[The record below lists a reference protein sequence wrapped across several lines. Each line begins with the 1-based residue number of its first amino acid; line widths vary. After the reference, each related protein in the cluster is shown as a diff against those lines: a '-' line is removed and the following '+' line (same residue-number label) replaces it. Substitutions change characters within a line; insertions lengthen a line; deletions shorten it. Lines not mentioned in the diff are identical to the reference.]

1 MNTRWCSSESGYLE
15 SLFMIFF
22 SFQYTVYTTE
32 RLHFTSLLHTGLTIC
47 LLTYI
52 PRYSVVFDDIVNGI
66 VFLIL
71 FLDCSL
77 LVYVCVLSRF
87 SRIWLCAILWTVVRL
102 LCPWDSPGKNTGVG
116 CHTLLQG
123 IFPIQGSSLGLFHLL
138 HWQVGFSPLVPPG
151 KPMLVYRNINDF
163 SGLTLYPATLQNT
176 FANSNDF

>member
-1 MNTRWCSSESGYLE
+1 
-15 SLFMIFF
+15 MIFF
-22 SFQYTVYTTE
+22 SFQYTVYMTE

-87 SRIWLCAILWTVVRL
+87 SRI
-102 LCPWDSPGKNTGVG
+102 
-116 CHTLLQG
+116 
-123 IFPIQGSSLGLFHLL
+123 
-138 HWQVGFSPLVPPG
+138 
-151 KPMLVYRNINDF
+151 
-163 SGLTLYPATLQNT
+163 
-176 FANSNDF
+176 